1 MLIKLVK
8 FRPILKI
15 FDLNGPGV
23 ERIFNDQA
31 SLEDAEQLLRT
42 RKDEV
47 VLQYLYFAHNFPN
60 TNKFDKNSDYFSSE
74 EKILEKK
81 KRLMDSLDVQLL
93 IEEIQ
98 FYKVQEI

>member
-1 MLIKLVK
+1 MLIKLIK
-8 FRPILKI
+8 FRPILRI
-15 FDLNGPGV
+15 VDVNGPGV
-23 ERIFNDQA
+23 ERIFDDQT

-42 RKDEV
+42 HKDEV
-47 VLQYLYFAHNFPN
+47 VLQYLYFSHNFPN

-81 KRLMDSLDVQLL
+81 KQLMDSLDIQLL

-98 FYKVQEI
+98 FYSVQ